1 MTADEFT
8 NKVDGMINDFIDGA
22 TNETEFKHAIQ
33 DILIEVVYKNEDLR
47 NHYYKQFEQD
57 AKAWEYQNLVHH

>member
-22 TNETEFKHAIQ
+22 TNETEFKHSIQ

-57 AKAWEYQNLVHH
+57 AKAWEYQNLVKH

>member
-22 TNETEFKHAIQ
+22 TNETEFKHSIQ
-33 DILIEVVYKNEDLR
+33 DILIEVVYKNEDLK
-47 NHYYKQFEQD
+47 NHYYKQFEQE
-57 AKAWEYQNLVHH
+57 AKAWEYQSLVHH